1 MVVNCCFQLM
11 RLTRLAAAGRRRAL
25 YTCRRHI
32 SQSLPNSASTTCARA
47 RVASSSA
54 SSSASSASHQQQ
66 QQQQQQRQAELTSVA
81 LCKRKRDELK
91 TRIDDIAGVIDVDN
105 LLSEID
111 RMEASAAQ
119 ENLWDD
125 PKKAQQMLSRLS
137 SLKEERRSFQQL
149 VDGLEDLQ
157 VALDLVELE
166 EEGISRGRGGE
177 SGGEL
182 SGELKEAAGIAA
194 VLEKTVEA
202 SEVRALLSGPFS
214 EHGAVLTIQAGAG
227 GTDAQDWAEMLSRMY
242 LRFAQNKGY
251 ATRVLDR
258 QQGDEAGIKSMEIE
272 VTGRYA
278 YGYLSQEKGT
288 HRLVRQS
295 PFNAKAARQTSFAA
309 VEVMPADLAED
320 VEADIPDA
328 DLEVTTMRSGGTGGQ
343 NVNKVE
349 TAVRIKHLPTGLTV
363 KCTEERS
370 QAQNKARAMAL
381 LKARLD
387 VIAREQ
393 KLEEIAEIRGDM
405 VKAEWGQQVRNY
417 VLHPYKMVK
426 DVRSGWETSNV
437 SGVLDGGVE
446 MDELVVATLKWRS
459 GEQNRERNA

>member
-32 SQSLPNSASTTCARA
+32 SHSLPNSASTTCARA

-54 SSSASSASHQQQ
+54 SSSASSASHQQ

-242 LRFAQNKGY
+242 LRFAQN
-251 ATRVLDR
+251 
-258 QQGDEAGIKSMEIE
+258 
-272 VTGRYA
+272 
-278 YGYLSQEKGT
+278 
-288 HRLVRQS
+288 
-295 PFNAKAARQTSFAA
+295 N
-309 VEVMPADLAED
+309 
-320 VEADIPDA
+320 
-328 DLEVTTMRSGGTGGQ
+328 
-343 NVNKVE
+343 
-349 TAVRIKHLPTGLTV
+349 RIV
-363 KCTEERS
+363 C
-370 QAQNKARAMAL
+370 A
-381 LKARLD
+381 
-387 VIAREQ
+387 
-393 KLEEIAEIRGDM
+393 
-405 VKAEWGQQVRNY
+405 
-417 VLHPYKMVK
+417 
-426 DVRSGWETSNV
+426 
-437 SGVLDGGVE
+437 
-446 MDELVVATLKWRS
+446 
-459 GEQNRERNA
+459 

>member
-1 MVVNCCFQLM
+1 MVNCCAF
-11 RLTRLAAAGRRRAL
+11 RLAASVL
-25 YTCRRHI
+25 RRHT
-32 SQSLPNSASTTCARA
+32 SRVVCNNNASFALGQPRTSSTALRAMVSPPPSCTRA
-47 RVASSSA
+47 RCIVSSS
-54 SSSASSASHQQQ
+54 SSSSISAPLHS
-66 QQQQQQRQAELTSVA
+66 LTSLA

-91 TRIDDIAGVIDVDN
+91 TRIDDIAGVINVAS
-105 LLSEID
+105 LQSQID
-111 RMEASAAQ
+111 GLEASVAQ

-125 PKKAQQMLSRLS
+125 PKEAQRLLSSLS
-137 SLKEERRSFQQL
+137 SLKEERNSFQKL
-149 VDGLEDLQ
+149 VDGLEDLD

-166 EEGISRGRGGE
+166 SGEGGKDGDGGAVE
-177 SGGEL
+177 CGEL
-182 SGELKEAAGIAA
+182 RELREAANIAIA
-194 VLEKTVEA
+194 LEKTVEA
-202 SEVRALLSGPFS
+202 REVRALLSGPFS
-214 EHGAVLTIQAGAG
+214 ENGAVLTIQAGAG
-227 GTDAQDWAEMLSRMY
+227 GTDAQDWAEMLERMF
-242 LRFAQNKGY
+242 LRWADNKGY
-251 ATRVLDR
+251 GVRVTDR
-258 QQGDEAGIKSMEIE
+258 QVGEEAGIKSVEIE
-272 VTGRYA
+272 ITGRYA

-309 VEVMPADLAED
+309 VEVMPADLDED
-320 VEADIPDA
+320 VEVDIPDA
-328 DLEVTTMRSGGTGGQ
+328 DLEVTTMRSGGAGGQ

-349 TAVRIKHLPTGLTV
+349 TGVRIKHLPTGLAV

-437 SGVLDGGVE
+437 SAVLDGDDALDE
-446 MDELVVATLKWRS
+446 MMVATLRWLA
-459 GEQNRERNA
+459 REENTRNAKDR